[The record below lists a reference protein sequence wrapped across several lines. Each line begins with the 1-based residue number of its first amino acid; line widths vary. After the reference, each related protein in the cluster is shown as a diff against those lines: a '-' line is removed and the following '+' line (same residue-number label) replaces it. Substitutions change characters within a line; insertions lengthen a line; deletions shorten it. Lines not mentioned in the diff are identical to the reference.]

1 MPGRRSDADTR
12 DTRAAILRQAAD
24 IGSVDGLE
32 RVTIGRLAA
41 DLGMSKAGVIGHF
54 GSKEELQLATVAV
67 ASDIFRLAVWEPV
80 ASETP
85 GLPRLLAVC
94 ASWTAYA
101 DDPPYPGGCFLNT
114 TSMEFAGRDGPVHDA
129 LSHSF
134 RLWHATLRHDVV
146 TAKKAADLPT
156 ATDPDQVVFM
166 IAALA
171 AEVKPAKLL
180 LGHTGAASMALRS
193 MRAVLERPPVNSL
206 PPD

>member
-1 MPGRRSDADTR
+1 MPGRRSDADAR
-12 DTRAAILRQAAD
+12 DTRAAILRQAAN

-54 GSKEELQLATVAV
+54 GSKEELQLATVSV

-85 GLPRLLAVC
+85 GLPRLFAVC

-101 DDPPYPGGCFLNT
+101 DDPPFPGGCFLNT

-129 LSHSF
+129 LSRSL
-134 RLWHATLRHDVV
+134 RLWHATLRHDVI
-146 TAKKAADLPT
+146 TAKEAGDLPK
-156 ATDPDQVVFM
+156 ATDPEQVVFM
-166 IAALA
+166 IEALA
-171 AEVKPAKLL
+171 AEVKPARLL
-180 LGHTGAASMALRS
+180 LDNTSAASMALRS
-193 MRAVLERPPVNSL
+193 MRAVLERPPVDSGQ
-206 PPD
+206 PA